1 MILEYNTYLDLK
13 DPKLPMI
20 HCQAFDENQEQ
31 VFEVYRPATRLELD
45 IYLSLTENFRLE
57 DSEVSNFRMNELRK

>member
-1 MILEYNTYLDLK
+1 MILEYKIYLDLK

-20 HCQAFDENQEQ
+20 HCQGFDENQCLD
-31 VFEVYRPATRLELD
+31 FETYRPATRLELD

-57 DSEVSNFRMNELRK
+57 DSKVSDFRMKELRK